1 MLPNSLKRIK
11 EQADGYDGIMLKSGI
26 DIIEIGR
33 LERSIERHPR
43 LLARVFTPAE
53 LAYCLARHRPG
64 ASLAARFAAK
74 EAVMKAL
81 GIGLGRCSWQDIEI
95 TREQGGR
102 PRVILHNRARQLAR
116 EMGVGEINVSLS
128 HCHAYAA
135 AIALAESS
143 FSEEP
148 LMGAGD
154 HSTVQKNSGL

>member
-1 MLPNSLKRIK
+1 ML
-11 EQADGYDGIMLKSGI
+11 ESGI
-26 DIIEIGR
+26 DIIEISR
-33 LERSIERHPR
+33 LERSIKRHPR

-53 LAYCLARHRPG
+53 VAYCLARHRPG

-116 EMGVGEINVSLS
+116 ELGVGEITVSLS

-135 AIALAESS
+135 AVALVESS

-148 LMGAGD
+148 LMRGD
-154 HSTVQKNSGL
+154 TLATNNENVV